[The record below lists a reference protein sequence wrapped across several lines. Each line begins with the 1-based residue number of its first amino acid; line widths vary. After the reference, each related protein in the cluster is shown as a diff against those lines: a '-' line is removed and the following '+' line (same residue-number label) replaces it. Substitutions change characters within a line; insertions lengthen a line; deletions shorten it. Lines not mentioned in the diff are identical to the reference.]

1 VILVDSSVWV
11 DHLRVGRRALQHLL
25 ERGAV
30 LGHPWVTG
38 ELALGH
44 LAQRRA
50 ILGLLGAL
58 PSATVATSEE
68 ALVFIDRHGLA
79 GTGVGYVDVQLLAAA
94 QLTPDTRFWTT
105 DKRLAA
111 TAARLGLAVDPVAL
125 NDGP

>member
-1 VILVDSSVWV
+1 MILVDSSVWV
-11 DHLRVGRRALQHLL
+11 DHLRVGRRALQH
-25 ERGAV
+25 
-30 LGHPWVTG
+30 
-38 ELALGH
+38 
-44 LAQRRA
+44 
-50 ILGLLGAL
+50 L